1 LIAFFVVFIMLFIA
15 LALLSVKVNPYE
27 VECLALSEGNVFE
40 QAGAFVLW
48 INPAT
53 EAISSYLTPY
63 LK

>member
-1 LIAFFVVFIMLFIA
+1 MLFIA
-15 LALLSVKVNPYE
+15 LALLSVKVNAYE